1 MTLRLVTLAAVGLAA
16 ACATPGQVRRV
27 ETQVAV
33 LRAQTARED
42 SARAA
47 ELSRIIAMQER
58 ILDSVTSTR
67 EALRQF
73 RGQSDRDML
82 EVQQQL
88 VQIQELTGQSQRRLA
103 ELKRQIDDRSDL
115 LATGTATAADTTT
128 PAAGGADSAAAGPPP
143 ATPTPDQLYQASL
156 RELGRGS
163 LTTARAG
170 FHEFLRTYP
179 THAQVPDALYFT
191 GETFAVENADS
202 ASHYY
207 REVVQR
213 FPASG
218 RAPTSLYKLG
228 LLAERR
234 QDRAAARTAYQ
245 RVIQQYPRAP
255 EATLARDRLAA
266 LQP

>member
-1 MTLRLVTLAAVGLAA
+1 VTLKSVRWAAVLVAA

-42 SARAA
+42 SARGA
-47 ELSRIIAMQER
+47 ELAQVIALQQR
-58 ILDSVTSTR
+58 ILDSLLSTR

-73 RGQSDRDML
+73 RGQTDRDML

-103 ELKRQIDDRSDL
+103 ELKRQLDDRSDL
-115 LATGTATAADTTT
+115 MAMGPDSTAAV
-128 PAAGGADSAAAGPPP
+128 PAAADSTAVAPPP
-143 ATPTPDQLYQASL
+143 GTPTPDQLYQTSL

-163 LTTARAG
+163 LATARAG
-170 FHEFLRTYP
+170 FREFLRTYP
-179 THAQVPDALYFT
+179 THSQVPDALYFT

-202 ASHYY
+202 AGHYY
-207 REVVQR
+207 REVAQR
-213 FPASG
+213 FPASE

-234 QDRAAARTAYQ
+234 QDRTAARTAYQ
-245 RVIQQYPRAP
+245 RVIQQYPRSP

>member
-1 MTLRLVTLAAVGLAA
+1 VGWAAVAISA

-33 LRAQTARED
+33 LRAQSARED

-47 ELSRIIAMQER
+47 ELGRIIVLQER
-58 ILDSVTSTR
+58 ILDSLQSSR

-73 RGQSDRDML
+73 RGQVDRDML
-82 EVQQQL
+82 DVQQQL

-103 ELKRQIDDRSDL
+103 EVKRQLDDRSDQ
-115 LATGTATAADTTT
+115 LATVGDTTT
-128 PAAGGADSAAAGPPP
+128 AALPAPRDSAAPVAPAG
-143 ATPTPDQLYQASL
+143 APTPDQLFQSSL
-156 RELGRGS
+156 QELRRGS
-163 LTTARAG
+163 LGTARIG
-170 FHEFLRTYP
+170 FREFLRTYP
-179 THAQVPDALYFT
+179 THAQVPDALYFM
-191 GETFAVENADS
+191 GETFAVEDADS
-202 ASHYY
+202 AGYYY
-207 REVVQR
+207 RQVADR
-213 FPASG
+213 FRASD
-218 RAPTSLYKLG
+218 RAPTALYKTG

-245 RVIQQYPRAP
+245 RVIQQYSRSP